1 MDLERL
7 KKALMPERLG
17 DDHEESNVCRQC
29 ATFPARRAI
38 EKGIFR
44 NRIPEM
50 GGRLESSGCAL
61 LVRGR
66 ASRAG
71 ARHRLLG
78 SPARQRSKRG
88 QIEPLPAVA
97 LCLALAH
104 RHVRLLWPPEIN
116 LQDCAAQVTFGPGFP

>member
-1 MDLERL
+1 MTLTAVACQHHQVAVVAQFEFFGPIGMLMDLERL

-71 ARHRLLG
+71 ARHRL
-78 SPARQRSKRG
+78 
-88 QIEPLPAVA
+88 
-97 LCLALAH
+97 
-104 RHVRLLWPPEIN
+104 
-116 LQDCAAQVTFGPGFP
+116 